1 MRCENRGASIRAR
14 FLHPSEYT
22 VTNPRWTAAQAR
34 ELYNMPQWGEG
45 YFDVSP
51 QGHVVVRPHPG
62 RPDVAIDLYA
72 LAQRLPR
79 EGLEL
84 PVLVRFADILHD
96 RVDSLTGAFAE
107 VIAELGYK
115 GRYTAVYP
123 IKVNQQGDVVGQI
136 VRHGAERV
144 GLEAGS
150 KPELAAVLGMA
161 RPGSVVVCN
170 GYKDRAY
177 IRRALIG
184 QKLGHKVYIVVEKLS
199 ELPLV
204 LDEAR
209 ALAVD
214 PLIGLRVR
222 LSANF
227 TSTQQNTG
235 GEKAKFG
242 LTSPQILEAVEM
254 LRAAGRL
261 DAVRMVHF
269 HLGSQVANVQDV
281 AKGLREAARYYVE
294 LRRLGAP
301 VDVVDVGGGLGVD
314 YEGTRSRSFCS
325 MNYSLREY
333 ARNILR
339 TLQEAC
345 IEAGEPQPGVIS
357 ESGRALTA
365 HHAVLIADVIDRDEL
380 PSPQLDA
387 PAEDAPAVLH
397 ELHALFGQI
406 DVQGPIET
414 LHDAA
419 QFFGDAQI
427 QYTMNLLSLPQ
438 RAWAERAYYALAHAV
453 LPKLDP
459 GIRAQR
465 EAIDEL
471 REKLASKYFV
481 NFSVFQSVPD
491 AWAIDQVFPIMPIHR
506 LDERPEVRTRLCDLT
521 CDSDGRL
528 DQYVDREGL
537 MPTLALHALK
547 AREPYLLGFF
557 MVGAYQEILGDMHN
571 LFGDTNAVNVVLDG
585 AGGWTLEDPEHGD
598 RTDELLRYVHLEP
611 ERLAAAYR
619 DKLDRAGLPPD
630 EAQALL
636 RELESG
642 LTGYTYLSA

>member
-1 MRCENRGASIRAR
+1 MTKEHWG
-14 FLHPSEYT
+14 
-22 VTNPRWTAAQAR
+22 VAQAR
-34 ELYNMPQWGEG
+34 ELYNVPQWGEG
-45 YFDVSP
+45 YFDVADS
-51 QGHVVVRPHPG
+51 GHVCVRPF
-62 RPDVAIDLYA
+62 RERSEVAIDLYE
-72 LAQRLPR
+72 LARRLPR
-79 EGLEL
+79 EGLQL
-84 PVLVRFADILHD
+84 PVLVRFVNILHD
-96 RVDSLTGAFAE
+96 RVDQLTGAFAS
-107 VIAELGYK
+107 VIEELGYE

-123 IKVNQQGDVVGQI
+123 IKVNQQGDVVEEI
-136 VRHGAERV
+136 VAHGGERV
-144 GLEAGS
+144 GIEAGS
-150 KPELAAVLGMA
+150 KPELAAVLGLA
-161 RPGSVVVCN
+161 RPGSIIVCN

-204 LDEAR
+204 IEESKALDVA
-209 ALAVD
+209 

-222 LSANF
+222 LSSNF
-227 TSTQQNTG
+227 KSTQQNTG

-242 LTSPQILEAVEM
+242 LSAPQVLEAVDM

-261 DAVRMVHF
+261 DAVQMIHF

-281 AKGLREAARYYVE
+281 ARGLREASRFYVE

-301 VDVVDVGGGLGVD
+301 IDVVDVGGGLGVD

-339 TLQEAC
+339 ALQEVCVA
-345 IEAGEPQPGVIS
+345 EGLPQPNVIS

-365 HHAVLIADVIDRDEL
+365 HHAVLIADVVDH
-380 PSPQLDA
+380 DA
-387 PAEDAPAVLH
+387 APAQAITPPAEDAPAVLH
-397 ELHALFGQI
+397 DLYALFREI
-406 DVQGPIET
+406 DVQGPIES

-419 QFFGDAQI
+419 QFFADARD
-427 QYTMNLLSLPQ
+427 QYTLGLLSLPQ
-438 RAWAERAYYALAHAV
+438 RAYAEAAYYALARAV

-459 GIRAQR
+459 TIRAQR

-471 REKLASKYFV
+471 REKLATKYFC

-506 LDERPEVRTRLCDLT
+506 LDEKPDVRARLCDLT

-537 MPTLALHALK
+537 MPTLALHPL
-547 AREPYLLGFF
+547 RESEPYLIGFF

-585 AGGWTLEDPEHGD
+585 KGGWHLAGAESGD

-611 ERLAAAYR
+611 EKLAASYR
-619 DKLDRAGLPPD
+619 AKLEATALPPAEREALYAELEAGL
-630 EAQALL
+630 
-636 RELESG
+636 S
-642 LTGYTYLSA
+642 GYTYLS

>member
-1 MRCENRGASIRAR
+1 VTSQTWSPADARA
-14 FLHPSEYT
+14 
-22 VTNPRWTAAQAR
+22 
-34 ELYNMPQWGEG
+34 LYNMPQWGEG
-45 YFDVSP
+45 YFDVADS
-51 QGHVVVRPHPG
+51 GHVVVRPFREHSP
-62 RPDVAIDLYA
+62 VAIDLHA
-72 LAQRLPR
+72 LAQRLGQ

-84 PVLVRFADILHD
+84 PVLVRFVNVLHD

-107 VIAELGYK
+107 VIGELGYR
-115 GRYTAVYP
+115 GSYTAVYP
-123 IKVNQQGDVVGQI
+123 IKVNQQGDVIEEI
-136 VRHGAERV
+136 VRHGGDRV
-144 GLEAGS
+144 GLESGS

-161 RPGSVVVCN
+161 RPGSVIVCN

-204 LDEAR
+204 IAEAKSLKV
-209 ALAVD
+209 A

-242 LTSPQILEAVEM
+242 LTSPQILEALEM
-254 LRAAGRL
+254 LRAAGHMN
-261 DAVRMVHF
+261 AVQMVHF

-281 AKGLREAARYYVE
+281 AKGLREAARFYVE

-339 TLQEAC
+339 TLQEVCA
-345 IEAGEPQPGVIS
+345 EHGEPEPNVIS

-365 HHAVLIADVIDRDEL
+365 HHAVLIADVVDRDEL
-380 PSPQLDA
+380 PSRTLEA
-387 PAEDAPAVLH
+387 PAPDAPAVLA
-397 ELHALFGQI
+397 ELHALLDQI
-406 DVQGPIET
+406 DIQGPIES

-419 QFFGDAQI
+419 QFFSDAQM
-427 QYTMNLLSLPQ
+427 QYTMGLLNLTQ
-438 RAWAERAYYALAHAV
+438 RAYAERAYYALAHAV

-459 GIRAQR
+459 SIRAQR
-465 EAIDEL
+465 EAIDDL
-471 REKLASKYFV
+471 RDKLAAKYFC

-506 LDERPEVRTRLCDLT
+506 LQQRPDVRARLCDLT

-547 AREPYLLGFF
+547 DHEPYLIGFF

-571 LFGDTNAVNVVLDG
+571 LFGDTNAVNVALD
-585 AGGWTLEDPEHGD
+585 AASEGGWRLEGQEHGD

-611 ERLAAAYR
+611 ERLSAAYR
-619 DKLDRAGLPPD
+619 EKMDASGLPEA

-636 RELESG
+636 DELDAG
-642 LTGYTYLSA
+642 LSGYTYLSA

>member
-1 MRCENRGASIRAR
+1 MNDNRPA
-14 FLHPSEYT
+14 
-22 VTNPRWTAAQAR
+22 WTAAQAR
-34 ELYNMPQWGEG
+34 DLYNTAQWGEG
-45 YFDVSP
+45 YFDVSDD
-51 QGHVVVRPHPG
+51 GHLLVRPFRERSP
-62 RPDVAIDLYA
+62 VAIDLYA
-72 LAQRLPR
+72 LARRLPG
-79 EGLEL
+79 EGLAL
-84 PVLVRFADILHD
+84 PVLLRFSNILHD
-96 RVDSLTGAFAE
+96 RVDALTGAFAE
-107 VIAELGYK
+107 VIEELGYA
-115 GRYTAVYP
+115 GSYTAVYP
-123 IKVNQQGDVVGQI
+123 IKVNQQEDVIREIVGY
-136 VRHGAERV
+136 GGERV

-161 RPGSVVVCN
+161 RPGSIVVCN

-204 LDEAR
+204 ITESR
-209 ALAVD
+209 ALGVAPV
-214 PLIGLRVR
+214 IGLRVR

-242 LTSPQILEAVEM
+242 LTSPQVLEAVEM
-254 LRAAGRL
+254 LRAAGNI
-261 DAVRMVHF
+261 DAVQMVHF

-281 AKGLREAARYYVE
+281 AKGLREAARFYVE

-301 VDVVDVGGGLGVD
+301 VTVVDVGGGLGVD

-325 MNYSLREY
+325 MNYSQREY

-339 TLQEAC
+339 TLQEVCA
-345 IEAGEPQPGVIS
+345 EYDEPQPNVIS

-365 HHAVLIADVIDRDEL
+365 HHAVLIADVVDRDEL
-380 PSPQLDA
+380 PTREIEPPADDA
-387 PAEDAPAVLH
+387 PVVLS
-397 ELHALFGQI
+397 ELYALFEQI
-406 DVQGPIET
+406 DVQGPIES

-419 QFFGDAQI
+419 QFFSDAQV
-427 QYTMNLLSLPQ
+427 QYTMGQLSLRE
-438 RAWAERAYYALAHAV
+438 RAYAERAYYALAHAV

-459 GIRAQR
+459 TIRAQR
-465 EAIDEL
+465 DAIDEV
-471 REKLASKYFV
+471 RDKLAAKYFC

-506 LDERPEVRTRLCDLT
+506 LDERPDVRARLCDLT

-537 MPTLALHALK
+537 MPTLALHSLK
-547 AREPYLLGFF
+547 EGEPYLMGFF

-571 LFGDTNAVNVVLDG
+571 LFGDTNAVNVMLDG
-585 AGGWTLEDPEHGD
+585 EGGWTLTDAELGD

-611 ERLAAAYR
+611 ERLVDSYR
-619 DKLDRAGLPPD
+619 DKIAAAGLPAD
-630 EAQALL
+630 EAAALL
-636 RELESG
+636 AELEAG
-642 LTGYTYLSA
+642 LTGYTYLSE